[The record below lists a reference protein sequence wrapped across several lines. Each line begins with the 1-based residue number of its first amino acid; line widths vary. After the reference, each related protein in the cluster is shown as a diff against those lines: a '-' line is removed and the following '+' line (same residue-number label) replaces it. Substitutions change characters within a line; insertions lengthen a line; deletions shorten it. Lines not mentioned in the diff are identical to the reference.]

1 MNAVAINPTI
11 EPVVAFKP
19 DALDRYTDDDLERRL
34 DEMVTVKFN
43 LRRRDIEK
51 LQAWMHSDD
60 YEKAQALRQADLK
73 ACLESLKFCV
83 DIALHHDYGTA
94 IYTARF
100 LASFY
105 NGHRVQADVSALFNF
120 DDLHFAHL
128 MNALRLCHETHR
140 EPHSFF
146 LDGNAIFEEIIK
158 RHGLEKRRRKS

>member
-1 MNAVAINPTI
+1 MNGITINPLVDPPAI
-11 EPVVAFKP
+11 LPG
-19 DALDRYTDDDLERRL
+19 ALDRYTDDDLERSL
-34 DEMVTVKFN
+34 DEMVSVKFK

-60 YEKAQALRQADLK
+60 YEKAQALRRVDLK
-73 ACLESLKFCV
+73 ACLESLRFCV
-83 DIALHHDYGTA
+83 DVALHHDYGTA

-105 NGHRVQADVSALFNF
+105 NGNRVQADVSSLFNF
-120 DDLHFAHL
+120 DGLHFEHL

-146 LDGNAIFEEIIK
+146 VNGNAIFEEIIK